1 MKTQIICDIVLLE
14 IYEVRIVLV
23 TTEKLLGNTRKKGW
37 PGVINADI
45 LRVIAVGTMII
56 DHIWQAGLVEARW
69 FNWIG
74 RLAFPI
80 FAFQIAEGYL
90 KTSDVKRYALRLFAF
105 ALVSEIPVNI
115 FCADWVFYPDY
126 QNVIFTL
133 FMGLMAIIA
142 IDKAKKEPTV
152 KNICLWGTVAV
163 IIVILA
169 ELLCVDYGAAGV
181 LTVIAFYLFR
191 DFKYARVLQLLSMIV
206 IFVVLFPG
214 NTFVVKLFGNVL
226 FLPVQMFAI
235 LSLIPIW
242 LYNGKKVLRSKAVQY
257 GFYVIYPLHLL
268 VIYFV
273 KELCF

>member
-1 MKTQIICDIVLLE
+1 MD
-14 IYEVRIVLV
+14 
-23 TTEKLLGNTRKKGW
+23 TTEKLPDKTRKSGW
-37 PGVINADI
+37 SGVINADV
-45 LRVIAVGTMII
+45 LRVVAVGTMII

-80 FAFQIAEGYL
+80 FAFQIAEGYA
-90 KTSDVKRYALRLFAF
+90 KTSNVKRYALRLFAF
-105 ALVSEIPVNI
+105 ALISEIPFNI

-133 FMGLMAIIA
+133 LMGLMAIIA
-142 IDKAKKEPTV
+142 IDKAKKEPAV
-152 KNICLWGTVAV
+152 KNICLFGMIAV

-169 ELLCVDYGAAGV
+169 ELLLVDYGAAGV

-191 DFKYARVLQLLSMIV
+191 DFKYARVMQLLSMII
-206 IFVVLFPG
+206 IFVLVFPG
-214 NTFVVKLFGNVL
+214 NTFAVKLFGSVL
-226 FLPVQMFAI
+226 FLPVQIFAL

-242 LYNGKKVLRSKAVQY
+242 LYNGKKGLHSKALQY

-273 KELCF
+273 KTLCF